1 MIRRFEWYTLL
12 FVFTEVMY
20 IIILILCLG
29 SVSSIH
35 SVKIWCVRC
44 QRWCSA
50 SVCNLRFVLLMW
62 MNNYV
67 DRSCVRHFTSSVVSY
82 FSGGLLVCHCY
93 TSRRWITILSVP
105 FVGYCF
111 LWCVSYVRSR
121 ISWMGCLHISNR
133 YSRIWFGCVLS
144 SYTSFFQML

>member
-1 MIRRFEWYTLL
+1 MIHVTFCFHRSHVYHYFNFMPRVCFKHSLSEDMMCAMSA
-12 FVFTEVMY
+12 VMFR
-20 IIILILCLG
+20 IRLQP
-29 SVSSIH
+29 
-35 SVKIWCVRC
+35 KICVI
-44 QRWCSA
+44 
-50 SVCNLRFVLLMW
+50 MW

-67 DRSCVRHFTSSVVSY
+67 DRSCVRHLTSSVVSY

-93 TSRRWITILSVP
+93 TSRRWIAILSVP

-133 YSRIWFGCVLS
+133 YSRIWFGYVLS
-144 SYTSFFQML
+144 SCTSFFQML